1 MDARDPEM
9 AVVYLDLPPVSQ
21 LREGETLRL
30 SGLRSRGPRVGE
42 TPEVPDSQRPRK
54 CG

>member
-21 LREGETLRL
+21 LREGETLRQWAEK
-30 SGLRSRGPRVGE
+30 SWSEGRGDPRS
-42 TPEVPDSQRPRK
+42 S
-54 CG
+54 